1 VSFETYSTRESTIQ
15 GVFEVIFC
23 FMLLLGAVSEFT
35 EALSVRK
42 RTGSYLNY
50 FKDFWSS
57 FSRFLSSRRS
67 YIDWLSIGCMAAA
80 VALYIILIST
90 FRSQNL
96 QSEYQILINPRADAR
111 WFVTNV
117 DKESRLNDDM
127 DGLGQVMGAVQVLG
141 IEAGSDDVRAT

>member
-1 VSFETYSTRESTIQ
+1 
-15 GVFEVIFC
+15 
-23 FMLLLGAVSEFT
+23 
-35 EALSVRK
+35 
-42 RTGSYLNY
+42 
-50 FKDFWSS
+50 
-57 FSRFLSSRRS
+57 
-67 YIDWLSIGCMAAA
+67 MAAA